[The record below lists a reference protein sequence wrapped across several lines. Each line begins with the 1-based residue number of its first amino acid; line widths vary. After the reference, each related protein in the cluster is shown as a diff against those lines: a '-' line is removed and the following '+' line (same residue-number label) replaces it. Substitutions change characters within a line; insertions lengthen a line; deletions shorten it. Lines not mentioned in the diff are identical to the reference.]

1 MAKVR
6 ENIKYG
12 ADVIKFMATGGV
24 LSEGDNPAFELNR
37 LSLLLTMV
45 LVGVLNMG
53 AQSPQPAPSSPGGG
67 AQSATAAQA
76 AGPAGQSAQPAKPT
90 EKSTAPSS
98 AVPCTPAQ
106 PPPSPESLEAGVRA
120 LLKKQVAD
128 WNRGDV
134 TAFMRGYWKSP
145 QTEFVGTDGIMRG
158 WETVLDRYRK
168 TYPDRASMGHLD
180 FTGLEVTVLGPEA
193 ALAVGHWQLKRL
205 NDTPGGVFTLVFRK
219 FPEGWR
225 IINDHTSQGP

>member
-1 MAKVR
+1 M
-6 ENIKYG
+6 
-12 ADVIKFMATGGV
+12 
-24 LSEGDNPAFELNR
+24 NR
-37 LSLLLTMV
+37 LCLLLATV
-45 LVGVLNMG
+45 LLGAGGSG
-53 AQSPQPAPSSPGGG
+53 AQTQQPAPSSPASGG
-67 AQSATAAQA
+67 QSATAAQA
-76 AGPAGQSAQPAKPT
+76 ATPTGQNAQPSNPSASSQP
-90 EKSTAPSS
+90 PSS
-98 AVPCTPAQ
+98 PPPCTPVPPPQ

-158 WETVLDRYRK
+158 WQTVLDRYRK

-180 FTGLEVTVLGPEA
+180 FSNLEITILGPES
-193 ALAVGHWQLKRL
+193 ALAVGRWQLKRET
-205 NDTPGGVFTLVFRK
+205 DTLGGVFTLVFRK

-225 IINDHTSQGP
+225 IINDHTSQSP